1 MAHADARQVLSLH
14 CAGRRQ
20 PTSAIPSAFS
30 SSVGPS
36 DAAAAGAAAA
46 AAGWDISPAQG
57 APPSRSSMIQKS
69 ESLLKMTRMRILTV
83 CALGI
88 SNRRMIGGRARMRM
102 SSSHGFRCIPR
113 TKTNELCLCATAALR
128 DACASCDCA
137 VVRTPGMAAYTRR
150 AHRDSSLH
158 APAPT
163 PPTPHTPPPPR
174 YCGVLKKRL

>member
-1 MAHADARQVLSLH
+1 
-14 CAGRRQ
+14 
-20 PTSAIPSAFS
+20 
-30 SSVGPS
+30 
-36 DAAAAGAAAA
+36 
-46 AAGWDISPAQG
+46 
-57 APPSRSSMIQKS
+57 MIQKS

-83 CALGI
+83 CALRHFE
-88 SNRRMIGGRARMRM
+88 STNEVL
-102 SSSHGFRCIPR
+102 SHGFRCIPR
-113 TKTNELCLCATAALR
+113 TKTNELCLCATAASR